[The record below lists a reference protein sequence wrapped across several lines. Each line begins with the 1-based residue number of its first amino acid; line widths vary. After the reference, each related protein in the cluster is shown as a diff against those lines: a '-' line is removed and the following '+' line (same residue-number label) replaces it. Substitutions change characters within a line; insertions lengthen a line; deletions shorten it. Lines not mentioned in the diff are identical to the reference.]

1 METLC
6 LVFDIDETI
15 LHYTQTP
22 DTEINYD
29 KSNEEDDDGD
39 DEFSDVFRS
48 NDKLYFRPG
57 FRDFIEYVKS
67 KRGKIV
73 LGIWTFGNRVY
84 ANGLKPY
91 LGDIF
96 EFVYTSEDMSP
107 RMLDKQLNY
116 VVDRFDSRKRK
127 ILRLPMTKKRGVAT
141 KLPKNIFL
149 VDNRPQNINHEI
161 NRKNGIMVESFY
173 GKNKDDTM
181 FENLE
186 VICESLL
193 STGQIP
199 REFIQKFQIEGKP
212 RTIASIGTNFDDGI
226 RPIITRSESRNA
238 KSARS
243 RDDRSRDDRSRDDRS
258 RSDRSSTRRR
268 YRGGNDTTTK
278 CGSKT
283 QRKRNKNKS
292 SIELY

>member
-1 METLC
+1 
-6 LVFDIDETI
+6 
-15 LHYTQTP
+15 
-22 DTEINYD
+22 
-29 KSNEEDDDGD
+29 
-39 DEFSDVFRS
+39 
-48 NDKLYFRPG
+48 
-57 FRDFIEYVKS
+57 
-67 KRGKIV
+67 
-73 LGIWTFGNRVY
+73 
-84 ANGLKPY
+84 
-91 LGDIF
+91 
-96 EFVYTSEDMSP
+96 
-107 RMLDKQLNY
+107 
-116 VVDRFDSRKRK
+116 
-127 ILRLPMTKKRGVAT
+127 
-141 KLPKNIFL
+141 
-149 VDNRPQNINHEI
+149 
-161 NRKNGIMVESFY
+161 MVESFY

-292 SIELY
+292 SIEL

>member
-6 LVFDIDETI
+6 LVFDIDETM
-15 LHYTQTP
+15 LHYTMTP
-22 DTEINYD
+22 DAGINYD
-29 KSNEEDDDGD
+29 DSSEEEDDDVLTG
-39 DEFSDVFRS
+39 VFRP

-57 FRDFIEYVKS
+57 FWEFIEYVRS
-67 KRGKIV
+67 KEGKIV

-84 ANGLKPY
+84 ANGLKPH

-96 EFVYTSEDMSP
+96 EFVYTAEDMKP
-107 RMLDKQLNY
+107 HMLDKQLNY
-116 VVDRFDSRKRK
+116 VVDRFDRNQRE
-127 ILRLPMTKKRGVAT
+127 ILRLPMTKKRGVST

-199 REFIQKFQIEGKP
+199 RRFIQNFRIEGKT
-212 RTIASIGTNFDDGI
+212 RTIASIGANFDDGI
-226 RPIITRSESRNA
+226 RPVMSRSESR
-238 KSARS
+238 S
-243 RDDRSRDDRSRDDRS
+243 RRTG
-258 RSDRSSTRRR
+258 STRRK
-268 YRGGNDTTTK
+268 YRGGKDTTTK

-292 SIELY
+292 SIEL

>member
-15 LHYTQTP
+15 LHYTMSP
-22 DTEINYD
+22 DAGINYD
-29 KSNEEDDDGD
+29 NSSEQGESDEENDDTLTGI
-39 DEFSDVFRS
+39 FRP

-57 FRDFIEYVKS
+57 FWDFIEYVKS
-67 KRGKIV
+67 KEGKIV

-84 ANGLKPY
+84 ADGLKPY

-96 EFVYTSEDMSP
+96 EFVYTAEDMKP

-127 ILRLPMTKKRGVAT
+127 ILRLPMTKKRGVSS
-141 KLPKNIFL
+141 KQLPKNIFL
-149 VDNRPQNINHEI
+149 VDNRPQNINHDI
-161 NRKNGIMVESFY
+161 NRKNGIMVESFL
-173 GKNKDDTM
+173 GKPKEDTM

-199 REFIQKFQIEGKP
+199 PKYMQKFRIEGKP

-226 RPIITRSESRNA
+226 RPIIASRSESR
-238 KSARS
+238 SGS
-243 RDDRSRDDRSRDDRS
+243 RK
-258 RSDRSSTRRR
+258 SSTRRKLS
-268 YRGGNDTTTK
+268 GGKNTTK
-278 CGSKT
+278 YSMTKDTMTKNSSNRT
-283 QRKRNKNKS
+283 QRKRNKNNA